1 MLIVELGIIAALII
15 LNGLLALS
23 ELAVVSSRRP
33 RLKAHKQR
41 GVSGAGRALA
51 LAEDPGRFLSTVQ
64 IGITLVGV
72 LSGAFSGAT
81 VGQRFANWLAAQGL
95 STDVANPLGVGLTVA
110 AITYAS
116 LIVGELVPKQIALR
130 NPERVAIMVAPAM
143 TVLSKVAAPL
153 VWLLDLSGR
162 AVLWLLG
169 QSGESA
175 TKVTD
180 EEIRTII
187 AEAEHHGTI
196 ESAERNMIAGVMRLG
211 DRAVRGIMTP
221 RTEVDWLDLT
231 ASRADIRKALMEARH
246 SRLPAAEGSID
257 AMVGVVQTRQ
267 ILAAL
272 LERKA
277 FDPRA
282 FVRPAPI
289 VHDNADALDVLATL
303 RQAAVPMALV
313 HDEYGVFE
321 GLVTPAD
328 VLETIAGVFRADV
341 GEDGPPAVERED
353 GSWLIAGHMPAD
365 EMADLLG
372 IALGGRRDYE
382 TVAGFVLAHLHHLPE
397 TGESVDAHGWRFE
410 VVDLDGRRID
420 KIIASRLKGTRRER
434 IA

>member
-1 MLIVELGIIAALII
+1 MLFAELGIVAALII

-23 ELAVVSSRRP
+23 ELAIVSARRP
-33 RLKAHKQR
+33 RLKANKQQ
-41 GVSGAGRALA
+41 GSTSAARALA
-51 LAEDPGRFLSTVQ
+51 LAENPGRFLSTVQ

-81 VGQRFANWLAAQGL
+81 IGQRFSTWLGGHGL
-95 STDVANPLGVGLTVA
+95 SADVANPLGVGLTVA

-130 NPERVAIMVAPAM
+130 NPERVAMMVAPAM
-143 TVLSKVAAPL
+143 TLLSRVAAPV
-153 VWLLDLSGR
+153 VWLLDVSGR
-162 AVLWLLG
+162 AVLRLLG

-175 TKVTD
+175 SKVTD

-196 ESAERNMIAGVMRLG
+196 ESDERRMIAGVMRLG
-211 DRAVRGIMTP
+211 DRAVRAIMTP
-221 RTEVDWLDLT
+221 RTEVDWLDLN
-231 ASRADIRKALMEARH
+231 ASRADIRKTLMQAKH

-257 AMVGVVQTRQ
+257 AMVGVIQTRHV
-267 ILAAL
+267 LAAM
-272 LERKA
+272 LERKS

-303 RQAAVPMALV
+303 RQADVPMALV

-365 EMADLLG
+365 EMAELMGFPLPPK
-372 IALGGRRDYE
+372 RDYE
-382 TVAGFVLAHLHHLPE
+382 TVAGFILTHLNHLPE
-397 TGESVDAHGWRFE
+397 TGESVDVNGWRFE

-434 IA
+434 TA